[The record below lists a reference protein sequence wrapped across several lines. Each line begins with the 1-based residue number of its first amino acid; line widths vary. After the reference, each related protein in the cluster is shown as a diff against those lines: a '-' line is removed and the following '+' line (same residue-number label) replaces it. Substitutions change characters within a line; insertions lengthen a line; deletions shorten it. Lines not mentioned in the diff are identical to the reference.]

1 MNCIGL
7 CEGHLGSVETVASVD
22 AEGGKDAYKF
32 ASASWD
38 GIVHLWDARKI
49 INKKSDEDDS
59 KNKKRKTEAGSVDSS
74 SSSISNLSPLCTLS
88 GHVGAVTSVVYP
100 HSNAIYSGGYDH
112 SIIQWDVTTQQPANS
127 WTGNK
132 VISSLSYSTPAN
144 LLASGHHDKIIRIW
158 DPRKQDKE
166 VIRYTLRSHL
176 GWVSGVSFSPSNPH
190 QLVSS
195 SYDNSI
201 KVWDLRSSL
210 PLHTVKAH
218 DDKALCV
225 EWAADEIVLSGG
237 ADKQLRACKVRR
249 GAAVSEDK

>member
-1 MNCIGL
+1 MVLSLSL
-7 CEGHLGSVETVASVD
+7 CRTCD
-22 AEGGKDAYKF
+22 
-32 ASASWD
+32 
-38 GIVHLWDARKI
+38 
-49 INKKSDEDDS
+49 
-59 KNKKRKTEAGSVDSS
+59 
-74 SSSISNLSPLCTLS
+74 CLS
-88 GHVGAVTSVVYP
+88 GRLSFYLHHLSSFSLYCCFLSVCVLLCVQ
-100 HSNAIYSGGYDH
+100 A
-112 SIIQWDVTTQQPANS
+112 
-127 WTGNK
+127 GNK

-176 GWVSGVSFSPSNPH
+176 GWVSDVSFSPSNPH

-225 EWAADEIVLSGG
+225 DWAADEIVLSGG
-237 ADKQLRACKVRR
+237 ADKQLRACRVRR
-249 GAAVSEDK
+249 GAAVAEEK